1 MDVKDRLLSY
11 LAYKKIGQNAFEK
24 RAGISNGYINKV
36 KGSIGSTIITK
47 IVDASSDLN
56 RDWLLYGEGEMLKN
70 TEDVE
75 FCITEDMG
83 TPVYDIDA
91 TCGLLSRSFEDEKII
106 GYVNLPDI
114 KKDSHIITACG
125 DSMEPRIM
133 NGDKIVLREI
143 ISWSYFYF
151 GQIYLVLTE
160 DYRMLKYVRKHK
172 DENYII
178 LKSENK
184 SYDDIELKKSQI
196 LKLFVVENVLSI
208 KNMM

>member
-1 MDVKDRLLSY
+1 M
-11 LAYKKIGQNAFEK
+11 
-24 RAGISNGYINKV
+24 
-36 KGSIGSTIITK
+36 
-47 IVDASSDLN
+47 
-56 RDWLLYGEGEMLKN
+56 
-70 TEDVE
+70 
-75 FCITEDMG
+75 
-83 TPVYDIDA
+83 
-91 TCGLLSRSFEDEKII
+91 
-106 GYVNLPDI
+106 
-114 KKDSHIITACG
+114 
-125 DSMEPRIM
+125 
-133 NGDKIVLREI
+133 LREI